1 MVLKFK
7 NFNNLKY
14 VGGLSQIKNIKDP
27 IKLSANESA
36 LGPSKKAIN
45 AFIKSSKKLSR
56 YPDGNSDILIQSI
69 SKNLKLNPNNIIIGN
84 GSDEIISL
92 ACQLFLKP
100 NDEVIVTEYSFLMY
114 RIYTKIHG
122 GKVIIAPEDDFKAN
136 INSILANVTS
146 KTKIVFL
153 ANPNNPTGTYLDKN
167 EMLLL
172 RKKLRSNILLV
183 VDDAYFEFVIN
194 KDYVS
199 GLDLFKGYSNVLV
212 TRSFSKIH
220 GLASLRLGW
229 GYGSKNII
237 SAMKLIKPPFNVNSA
252 AQVAGVEA
260 MNDKNWLKKNIEHNS
275 KWADIFFENFVN
287 LGILTNIPVANFF
300 LMRFDNKQVTA
311 DKVYDKFIKSKII
324 LRKMKGYGLPNSL
337 RVTIGNNKENNLFL
351 KTLNKIF
358 DV

>member
-1 MVLKFK
+1 MSLRFK
-7 NFNNLKY
+7 NFSNLKY
-14 VGGLSQIKNIKDP
+14 VGGLSQIKNIKNP

-36 LGPSKKAIN
+36 LGPSKKAIS
-45 AFIKSSKKLSR
+45 AFVKNSKKLSR
-56 YPDGNSDILIQSI
+56 YPDGNSNILTQSI
-69 SKNLKLNPNNIIIGN
+69 SKNFKLNPNNIIIGN

-114 RIYTKIHG
+114 RIYAKIHG
-122 GKVIIAPEDDFKAN
+122 GKVISAPEDNFKAN
-136 INSILANVTS
+136 IDSILAKVTAR
-146 KTKIVFL
+146 TKIVFL

-194 KDYVS
+194 NDYVS
-199 GLDLFKGYSNVLV
+199 GLDLFKNFSNVLI

-229 GYGSKNII
+229 GYGPKNII
-237 SAMKLIKPPFNVNSA
+237 SGMKLIKPPFNVNSA

-260 MNDKNWLKKNIEHNS
+260 LRDKKWLQKNIDHNR

-287 LGILTNIPVANFF
+287 LGILTNVPVANFF
-300 LMRFDNKQVTA
+300 LMHFNNKQITA
-311 DKVYDKFIKSKII
+311 DQVFDKFIKSKII
-324 LRKMKGYGLPNSL
+324 LRKMKAYGLPNSL
-337 RVTIGNNKENNLFL
+337 RVTIGNNSENNLFL

>member
-1 MVLKFK
+1 
-7 NFNNLKY
+7 
-14 VGGLSQIKNIKDP
+14 
-27 IKLSANESA
+27 
-36 LGPSKKAIN
+36 
-45 AFIKSSKKLSR
+45 
-56 YPDGNSDILIQSI
+56 
-69 SKNLKLNPNNIIIGN
+69 
-84 GSDEIISL
+84 
-92 ACQLFLKP
+92 
-100 NDEVIVTEYSFLMY
+100 MY
-114 RIYTKIHG
+114 RIYAKIHG
-122 GKVIIAPEDDFKAN
+122 GKVISAPEDNFKAN
-136 INSILANVTS
+136 IDSILAKVTAR
-146 KTKIVFL
+146 TKIVFL

-194 KDYVS
+194 NDYVS
-199 GLDLFKGYSNVLV
+199 GLDLFKNFSNVLI

-237 SAMKLIKPPFNVNSA
+237 SGMKLIKPPFNVNSA

-260 MNDKNWLKKNIEHNS
+260 LRDKKWLQKNIDHNR

-287 LGILTNIPVANFF
+287 LGVITNVPVANFF
-300 LMRFDNKQVTA
+300 LMHFNNKQITA
-311 DKVYDKFIKSKII
+311 DQVFDKFIKSKII
-324 LRKMKGYGLPNSL
+324 LRKMKAYGLPNSL
-337 RVTIGNNKENNLFL
+337 RVTIGNNAENNLFL

>member
-1 MVLKFK
+1 MVLSFK

-14 VGGLSQIKNIKDP
+14 VGGLSQIKNIKNP

-36 LGPSKKAIN
+36 LGPSKKAIS
-45 AFIKSSKKLSR
+45 AFIKQSARISR
-56 YPDGNSDILIQSI
+56 YPDGNSNILVKSI
-69 SKNLKLNPNNIIIGN
+69 SKNLKLNPNNIIVGN

-92 ACQLFLKP
+92 ACQLFLKS

-114 RIYTKIHG
+114 RIYAKIHG
-122 GKVIIAPEDDFKAN
+122 GKAILAAEDDFKAN
-136 INSILANVTS
+136 IDSILKRVTS

-172 RKKLRSNILLV
+172 RKKLRNNILLV
-183 VDDAYFEFVIN
+183 VDDAYFEFVLN
-194 KDYVS
+194 KDYAS
-199 GLDLFKGYSNVLV
+199 GLDLFKGSNNVLV
-212 TRSFSKIH
+212 TRSFSKIY

-237 SAMKLIKPPFNVNSA
+237 SAMKLIKPPFNVNAA
-252 AQVAGVEA
+252 AQEAGVECL
-260 MNDKNWLKKNIEHNS
+260 NDKNWLKKNIEHNS
-275 KWADIFFENFVN
+275 KWADIFFENFIN

-300 LMRFDNKQVTA
+300 LMRFDNKEISA

-324 LRKMKGYGLPNSL
+324 LRKMKSYGLPNSL

>member
-1 MVLKFK
+1 MVLRFK

-14 VGGLSQIKNIKDP
+14 VGGLSQIKNIKKP

-36 LGPSKKAIN
+36 LGPSRKAIS

-56 YPDGNSDILIQSI
+56 YPDGNSNILIQSI

-114 RIYTKIHG
+114 RIYAKIHG
-122 GKVIIAPEDDFKAN
+122 GKVISAPEDNFKAN
-136 INSILANVTS
+136 IDSILAKVTPR
-146 KTKIVFL
+146 TKIVFL

-183 VDDAYFEFVIN
+183 VDDAYFEFVIDN
-194 KDYVS
+194 DYVS
-199 GLDLFKGYSNVLV
+199 GLDLFKNFSNVLI

-229 GYGSKNII
+229 GYGPKNII
-237 SAMKLIKPPFNVNSA
+237 SGMKLIKPPFNVNSA

-260 MNDKNWLKKNIEHNS
+260 LRDKKWLQKNIDHNR

-287 LGILTNIPVANFF
+287 LGILTNVPVANFF
-300 LMRFDNKQVTA
+300 LMHFNNKQITA
-311 DKVYDKFIKSKII
+311 DQVFDKFIKSKII
-324 LRKMKGYGLPNSL
+324 LRKMKAYGLPNSL
-337 RVTIGNNKENNLFL
+337 RVTIGNNSENNLFL

>member
-45 AFIKSSKKLSR
+45 AFIKSSKQLYR

-167 EMLLL
+167 EIYYLE
-172 RKKLRSNILLV
+172 KNYV
-183 VDDAYFEFVIN
+183 V
-194 KDYVS
+194 
-199 GLDLFKGYSNVLV
+199 
-212 TRSFSKIH
+212 
-220 GLASLRLGW
+220 
-229 GYGSKNII
+229 
-237 SAMKLIKPPFNVNSA
+237 
-252 AQVAGVEA
+252 
-260 MNDKNWLKKNIEHNS
+260 
-275 KWADIFFENFVN
+275 IF
-287 LGILTNIPVANFF
+287 
-300 LMRFDNKQVTA
+300 
-311 DKVYDKFIKSKII
+311 Y
-324 LRKMKGYGLPNSL
+324 
-337 RVTIGNNKENNLFL
+337 
-351 KTLNKIF
+351 
-358 DV
+358 

>member
-1 MVLKFK
+1 MSLRFK
-7 NFNNLKY
+7 NFSNLKY
-14 VGGLSQIKNIKDP
+14 EGGLSQIKNIKNS

-36 LGPSKKAIN
+36 LGPSKKAIS
-45 AFIKSSKKLSR
+45 AFVKESKKLSK
-56 YPDGNSDILIQSI
+56 YPDVNSNILIQSI

-114 RIYTKIHG
+114 RIYTKTHG
-122 GKVIIAPEDDFKAN
+122 GKVITASEDNFKAD
-136 INSILANVTS
+136 ISSILAKVTT

-172 RKKLRSNILLV
+172 RKKLRNNILLV
-183 VDDAYFEFVIN
+183 VDDAYFEFVIK

-199 GLDLFKGYSNVLV
+199 GLDLFKNFNNVLI

-229 GYGSKNII
+229 GYGPKNII
-237 SAMKLIKPPFNVNSA
+237 SGMKLIKPPFNVNSA
-252 AQVAGVEA
+252 AQVAGTESLS
-260 MNDKNWLKKNIEHNS
+260 DKNWLKKNIDHNT

-287 LGILTNIPVANFF
+287 LGILTNVPMANFF
-300 LMRFDNKQVTA
+300 LMHFNNKQINA
-311 DKVYDKFIKSKII
+311 DQVFDKFIKSKII
-324 LRKMKGYGLPNSL
+324 LRKMKAYGLPNAL
-337 RVTIGNNKENNLFL
+337 RVTIGNNTENNLFL
-351 KTLNKIF
+351 KTLNRIF
-358 DV
+358 NV